1 MIQNTLDIESAPLL
15 LPESFYGKHNKIC
28 DICIITFSHEV
39 IRWALEH
46 LKCRKTAEIRSI
58 NGNRPIYFAEVDGK
72 KIAFYMTFISPGA
85 AATCLE
91 EARCLTGADHYIVFG
106 SCGSLN
112 PGVTDGKVIVPV
124 QAYRDEGLSYHY
136 LAPSEYIEL
145 ENAGLVADFMEK
157 SKVPYVTGKI
167 WTTEALYRETK
178 NKVERLKKDGCI
190 AVEMEVAALEAV
202 CRFYGLHLYG
212 FLLPGD
218 FFSGEEWSVGILGKE
233 EELDV
238 QVRCFNL
245 AIALGVNGIKI

>member
-1 MIQNTLDIESAPLL
+1 MIHNTLDTDSNPLL
-15 LPESFYGKHNKIC
+15 LPEMFYGKHEKIC

-39 IRWALEH
+39 IRWAVEH
-46 LKCRKTAEIRSI
+46 LKCQKVAEIGSI
-58 NGNRPIYFAEVDGK
+58 NGNRPVYLTQAEGK
-72 KIAFYMTFISPGA
+72 KIAFYMTFVSPGA
-85 AATCLE
+85 AAACLE
-91 EARCLTGADHYIVFG
+91 EARCLTGAEHYIVFG

-112 PGVTDGKVIVPV
+112 HDVTDGKVIVPV
-124 QAYRDEGLSYHY
+124 FAYRDEGLSYHY

-157 SKVPYVTGKI
+157 GKVPYVTGKI

-178 NKVERLKKDGCI
+178 NKVERLKKEGCI
-190 AVEMEVAALEAV
+190 AVEMEIAALEAV
-202 CRFYGLHLYG
+202 CRFHGLHLYS

-218 FFSGEEWSVGILGKE
+218 FFGEEEWSVGILGRE

-245 AIALGVNGIKI
+245 AIALAVNRIKI